1 VAAGSDQVGFW
12 LSIPEHPNGA
22 FLGSE
27 VSLNTWPRR
36 TPLGAFRGNVSHS
49 NFDGFLFDRN
59 INADNTFGLAG
70 NAFMPRV
77 DPADPNSDFVETLFE
92 NLTSYKN
99 RNGGLWGRGELFIFR
114 NMKFADNAI
123 GMTQSS
129 GDFGSQRFTS
139 RLEDSLIVGET
150 ANIGNPTT
158 PEEIAYGR
166 SLPKPPI
173 PDFPI
178 RGYEYYDYRNDVVN
192 TTFVNYQDNPRRK
205 TGALSWLLFTSSG
218 VTTAN
223 TASGLRFV
231 NAKPVYFPNIN
242 PRFDND
248 NRGGVAYRTLSIHDL
263 DGSVTGIPDSHIML
277 NDGENDSVVT
287 DDTCE
292 IHASWNASVCRGDVG
307 RVYLS
312 ERRPVSRVGALA
324 ARAAPAAAPPAPAAP
339 AAPPA
344 QAAPEKPI
352 ALVRN
357 GREFHITGN
366 QSTVRAGTEIEVKTE
381 RPVVTLS
388 LSEMDQ
394 GSWVIFDLPGFT
406 NAASG
411 TAQRSLAALRRAS
424 ETSYFRDGDDLW
436 VKLVVADPPV
446 MPVRPLDIQASVAVS
461 R

>member
-1 VAAGSDQVGFW
+1 M
-12 LSIPEHPNGA
+12 
-22 FLGSE
+22 
-27 VSLNTWPRR
+27 
-36 TPLGAFRGNVSHS
+36 
-49 NFDGFLFDRN
+49 FDRN
-59 INADNTFGLAG
+59 IYEDNTFGLATIPFLPLT
-70 NAFMPRV
+70 N
-77 DPADPNSDFVETLFE
+77 PADLDSEALETHFE
-92 NLTSYKN
+92 RLTSYKN
-99 RNGGLWGRGELFIFR
+99 RNGGLWSRGDLFVFSGLT
-114 NMKFADNAI
+114 FADNAI

-192 TTFVNYQDNPRRK
+192 TTFVNYQDNNRRK

-218 VTTAN
+218 VTTAS
-223 TASGLRFV
+223 TVSGAQFV
-231 NAKPVYFPNIN
+231 NAKPVYFPKID

-248 NRGGVAYRTLSIHDL
+248 NRGGVAYRTLSIRDL
-263 DGSVTGIPDSHIML
+263 DGSVTGIPDSHILL
-277 NDGENDSVVT
+277 NDGENDSVAT
-287 DDTCE
+287 DDTCQ
-292 IHASWNASVCRGDVG
+292 IHPTWNASVCRGDVG
-307 RVYLS
+307 RLYLS
-312 ERRPVSRVGALA
+312 ERRPVSRIGAPPA
-324 ARAAPAAAPPAPAAP
+324 GAAPAAAVAPAAP
-339 AAPPA
+339 AP
-344 QAAPEKPI
+344 PEKPI
-352 ALVRN
+352 ALHLK
-357 GREFHITGN
+357 GREIHINRN

-394 GSWVIFDLPGFT
+394 GSWVIFELPGFT

-411 TAQRSLAALRRAS
+411 TAQGSLAALRKAS
-424 ETSYFRDGDDLW
+424 GTSYFRDGDTLW

-446 MPVRPLDIQASVAVS
+446 MPIRPLDIQASVAVS
-461 R
+461 REELGG